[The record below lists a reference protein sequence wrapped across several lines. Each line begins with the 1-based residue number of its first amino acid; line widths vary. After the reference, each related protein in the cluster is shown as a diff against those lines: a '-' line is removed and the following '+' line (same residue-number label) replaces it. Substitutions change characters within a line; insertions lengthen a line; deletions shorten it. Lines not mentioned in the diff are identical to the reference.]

1 MAAQTKHLLYTTSEG
16 VEITVAPG
24 KKGLNDFIVKFKQPG
39 GRIRTPRHIH
49 LIVEL
54 YVKQAHNKELTH
66 KLCDYFLG
74 IFNKVKPIAAFP
86 PSLQVYKPENIKE
99 FAELDEVG
107 EFSIEFLLV
116 VSELIII
123 QEKTNYPNGSLTQK
137 LYESFKTKDR
147 FRVVNMAVRGK
158 G

>member
-1 MAAQTKHLLYTTSEG
+1 MALHGEHVLYTTSDG
-16 VEITVAPG
+16 VEITVIPG
-24 KKGLNDFIVKFKQPG
+24 NKGPKDFIVKFRKPG
-39 GRIRTPRHIH
+39 GKTRTPRHIH

-54 YVKQAHNKELTH
+54 YVKQAHNRELTR

-74 IFNKVKPIAAFP
+74 VFNKVKPITAFP
-86 PSLQVYKPENIKE
+86 PSLQVFKPANIKE

-107 EFSIEFLLV
+107 EFGVEFLLV
-116 VSELIII
+116 VNELIII
-123 QEKTNYPNGSLTQK
+123 QEKTNYPDGSLTQK

-147 FRVVNMAVRGK
+147 FGVVNMAVQGK